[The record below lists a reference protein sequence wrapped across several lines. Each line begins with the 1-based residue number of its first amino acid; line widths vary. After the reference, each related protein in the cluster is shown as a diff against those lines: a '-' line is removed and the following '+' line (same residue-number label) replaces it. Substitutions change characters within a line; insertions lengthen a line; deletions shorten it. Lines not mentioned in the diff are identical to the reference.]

1 LVAILAVNFAV
12 MVSSRVSDPRTAEQ
26 VSAILIV
33 PFMALVFGQM
43 AGIILLNVATMLIF
57 CAIIVFL
64 DIVSIILGAKL
75 FQRETILTKW
85 K

>member
-1 LVAILAVNFAV
+1 
-12 MVSSRVSDPRTAEQ
+12 
-26 VSAILIV
+26 
-33 PFMALVFGQM
+33 M

-57 CAIIVFL
+57 CGIIVFL